1 MSDGRRVLGL
11 YFRRHSI
18 SFSSLA
24 AAFSGFQP
32 TTERNLQYVPVSYF
46 SPPTSDGMGGGT
58 SLRTSATASFLS
70 LVLTRVRAG
79 RILRLTLRRPLAAI
93 STMSGRIHAEGKKDG
108 TRMPASESAEAEE
121 ALRVLAGEQSSGNL
135 GTIEIQTI

>member
-1 MSDGRRVLGL
+1 
-11 YFRRHSI
+11 
-18 SFSSLA
+18 
-24 AAFSGFQP
+24 
-32 TTERNLQYVPVSYF
+32 
-46 SPPTSDGMGGGT
+46 MGGGT